1 MLKGLEGLE
10 ELARGLEA
18 LTQLWLRALV
28 ICCGGAREEDI
39 EIRGDFVQAS
49 PPPYFVR
56 ALPSF
61 FFTAHQRPSHRILW
75 PLTQWSLLGMR
86 RCEERTQTL
95 DLLVYIFIYLAYIIE
110 RTWTYITIHTLFL
123 SLYFLL
129 YLLRYNGHNFIHSYM
144 CLRLMQLISS
154 RVQVCTTSLISYR
167 EPIRYMIKY
176 IYIYNQWAVTTLNG
190 SDPPFSSPPKIAC
203 RTAPK

>member
-1 MLKGLEGLE
+1 MTGADRPVVIAITLLLSPAVFLYIDNLFHSLVTYSTSDHLGYYGRFHRGVQVVLEGVLKGLEGLE
-10 ELARGLEA
+10 GLARGLEG
-18 LTQLWLRALV
+18 LTWLWLRALV

-49 PPPYFVR
+49 PPPYFVS

-95 DLLVYIFIYLAYIIE
+95 DLYIFIYLAYIIE

-123 SLYFLL
+123 SLFS
-129 YLLRYNGHNFIHSYM
+129 I
-144 CLRLMQLISS
+144 ISTE
-154 RVQVCTTSLISYR
+154 V
-167 EPIRYMIKY
+167 
-176 IYIYNQWAVTTLNG
+176 
-190 SDPPFSSPPKIAC
+190 
-203 RTAPK
+203 

>member
-1 MLKGLEGLE
+1 MEGLEG
-10 ELARGLEA
+10 LARGLEG
-18 LTQLWLRALV
+18 LTWLWLRALV

-49 PPPYFVR
+49 PPPYFVG

-61 FFTAHQRPSHRILW
+61 FLTAHQRPSHRILW

-95 DLLVYIFIYLAYIIE
+95 DLHIFIYLAYIIE

-123 SLYFLL
+123 SLFS
-129 YLLRYNGHNFIHSYM
+129 I
-144 CLRLMQLISS
+144 ISTE
-154 RVQVCTTSLISYR
+154 V
-167 EPIRYMIKY
+167 
-176 IYIYNQWAVTTLNG
+176 
-190 SDPPFSSPPKIAC
+190 
-203 RTAPK
+203 